1 MTDLVNLF
9 MTQAL
14 ILMTKFP
21 NKYDIEDLTG
31 FMLFK
36 YFMFLFFFI
45 KDCFLRDNTEAACF
59 TRGMQQK
66 VNTEREGE
74 NKIFVS

>member
-1 MTDLVNLF
+1 
-9 MTQAL
+9 
-14 ILMTKFP
+14 MTKFP
-21 NKYDIEDLTG
+21 NKYDILDLTG
-31 FMLFK
+31 FK
-36 YFMFLFFFI
+36 YIFHVFIFFI
-45 KDCFLRDNTEAACF
+45 KDWFFRENTEAACF